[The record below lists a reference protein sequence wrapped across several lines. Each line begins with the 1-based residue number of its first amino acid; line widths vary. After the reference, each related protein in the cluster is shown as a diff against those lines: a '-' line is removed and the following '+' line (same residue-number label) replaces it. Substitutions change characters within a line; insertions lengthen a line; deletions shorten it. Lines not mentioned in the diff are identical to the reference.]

1 MKIMKLLIVDDS
13 EIIRD
18 AIEEWLS
25 KFNLEIVGRAG
36 TGLEAIELFKTRQP
50 DVVTLDI
57 TMPDLDG
64 LEALDQMMKINNNV
78 TIIIISALSA
88 KEIALSALKK
98 GAALFVN
105 KPFTR
110 EELHEAFE
118 EAIGD

>member
-1 MKIMKLLIVDDS
+1 MKLLIVDDS

-18 AIEEWLS
+18 AIEEWLG
-25 KFNLEIVGRAG
+25 KFNLEVVGRAG
-36 TGLEAIELFKTRQP
+36 NGKDAIELFKSNHP

-57 TMPDLDG
+57 TMPELDG
-64 LEALDQMMKINNNV
+64 LSALDEMLKIN
-78 TIIIISALSA
+78 TKARIIIISALSA

-110 EELHEAFE
+110 EELHEAFT
-118 EAIGD
+118 EAIGE